1 MKHLSIRWRMTLWY
15 SIALGVILCSFCLVL
30 LLLMRQQILVRTDA
44 GLREEVKEI
53 GLEIGL
59 APSAAAFET
68 QAEARFSQHDFY
80 EFLVVDR
87 NGGIVFASSQPPE
100 AGTDTPSIA
109 TTPGAIEIG
118 TIEFG
123 DSGPYRVAVA
133 GIESAFGKLQ
143 VRVMRSL
150 KPIYADLNTLKFA
163 MAGLLPL
170 GVALALASGYFL
182 AGRALRPVQDVV
194 EVANSITITSLD
206 RRIAVGNPHDE
217 IGQLAAAL
225 NSLIDRLERAVTE
238 IRRFTADASHEIRTP
253 IASLRSEAESA
264 LRAPRTAAEYVQTL
278 EVVVE
283 ETTRLGRL
291 TDQLLNLSRHD
302 AGITQSA
309 LESVQLNALLGDVAE
324 QLQPFAHDRGVTLT
338 CQSVATCEVIGDDI
352 RLSQVFFNCLENAIK
367 YTPPGGEVAIRLQ
380 TTAQSAI
387 VEIQDNGI
395 GIPESDVPHIFE
407 RFYRV
412 DPSRQTDSGGAGLG
426 LSIAKAAVLAHDGT
440 IDLRSQLES
449 GTTVTI
455 RIPLS
460 ADSPNV
466 GSVQTNLLNV

>member
-30 LLLMRQQILVRTDA
+30 LLLMRQQILARTDA

-59 APSAAAFET
+59 AQSSEAFRA

-80 EFLVVDR
+80 EFLVVNQD
-87 NGGIVFASSQPPE
+87 GEVVFASTEPSGADPP
-100 AGTDTPSIA
+100 SMA
-109 TTPGAIEIG
+109 TTPAETTIS
-118 TIEFG
+118 TIEFA
-123 DSGPYRVAVA
+123 DRGPYRIAAATV
-133 GIESAFGKLQ
+133 ESAFGELQ
-143 VRVMRSL
+143 VHVMRSL

-182 AGRALRPVQDVV
+182 AGRALQPVQHVV
-194 EVANSITITSLD
+194 EVANSINITSLD

-253 IASLRSEAESA
+253 IASLRTEAESA
-264 LRAPRTAAEYVQTL
+264 LRAPRTAQEYAQTL

-291 TDQLLNLSRHD
+291 ADQLLNLSRHD

-309 LESVQLNALLGDVAE
+309 HESVQLNALLVDVAE
-324 QLQPFAHDRGVTLT
+324 QLQPFAHDRGITLT
-338 CQSVATCEVIGDDI
+338 CESGATCEVNGDDI
-352 RLSQVFFNCLENAIK
+352 RLSQAFFNCLENAIK
-367 YTPPGGEVAIRLQ
+367 YTPHGGDVAVRLQ
-380 TTAQSAI
+380 TAAQSAV

-395 GIPESDVPHIFE
+395 GIPASDVPHIFE

-412 DPSRQTDSGGAGLG
+412 DPSRQTESGGAGLG

-440 IDLRSQLES
+440 IDLRSQLET

-460 ADSPNV
+460 TGTPTADSA
-466 GSVQTNLLNV
+466 QTNLLNV